1 MAHSWRGAPIVGH
14 HDCVFSGKGCHVAL
28 VGDLVNFHASGEGP
42 RGHELVLDGVGMVQ
56 VSLFEELLKV
66 VHGRLCLMLPA
77 AHDLCSLLDVGP
89 IVIGRGLLEVLL
101 ASLLAALLGILSG
114 DAG

>member
-1 MAHSWRGAPIVGH
+1 
-14 HDCVFSGKGCHVAL
+14 
-28 VGDLVNFHASGEGP
+28 
-42 RGHELVLDGVGMVQ
+42 
-56 VSLFEELLKV
+56 
-66 VHGRLCLMLPA
+66 MLPA